1 MSLKKYYPHDAV
13 QHASL
18 QSCIDSPKNY
28 KDLKNYIH
36 VHVPGLSF
44 MIVHTIYI
52 NLALIVCLIF
62 II

>member
-1 MSLKKYYPHDAV
+1 MRCNMPVYNHVLTV
-13 QHASL
+13 
-18 QSCIDSPKNY
+18 PKI

-62 II
+62 IN